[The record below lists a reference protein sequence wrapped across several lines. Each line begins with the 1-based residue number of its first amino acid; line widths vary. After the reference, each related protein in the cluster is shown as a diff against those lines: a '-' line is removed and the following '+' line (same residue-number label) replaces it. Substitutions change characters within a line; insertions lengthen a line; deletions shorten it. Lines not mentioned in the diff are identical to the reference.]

1 MIETVKAGSTQER
14 ILDTAERMFADEG
27 YAATSVRKITAKAE
41 VNLAAVHYHF
51 RSKEAL
57 LEAVILRRA
66 EPANR
71 ERLALLNACELEA
84 VGGRPSL
91 EGVLRAFLKPSI
103 RTAVDPSLGGAVF
116 MRLVGRLHAE
126 GNVLARVLAS
136 HFLPVLQR
144 FEAALRRAL
153 PELPPEELYWRVHLA
168 IGATTQALRGAE
180 SADPETSLDRLVR
193 FVSAGLR
200 APLNGEGFEG
210 GIR

>member
-1 MIETVKAGSTQER
+1 LIETVKAGSTQER

-84 VGGRPSL
+84 GTGQPSL
-91 EGVLRAFLKPSI
+91 EGVLRAFLKPGFWLRIFCRCSS
-103 RTAVDPSLGGAVF
+103 V
-116 MRLVGRLHAE
+116 
-126 GNVLARVLAS
+126 
-136 HFLPVLQR
+136 
-144 FEAALRRAL
+144 LRRRCGERY
-153 PELPPEELYWRVHLA
+153 PSFRPRNC
-168 IGATTQALRGAE
+168 IGG
-180 SADPETSLDRLVR
+180 
-193 FVSAGLR
+193 
-200 APLNGEGFEG
+200 
-210 GIR
+210 